1 MSSTPSEGEAG
12 APDRKDS
19 EGSLNEFS
27 VAADHAAQ
35 TSQEALKGRPT
46 PEEQDSEAAPN
57 THRARVAAVF
67 SAFRPEP
74 ALIDHCAALA
84 PQVARIIVV
93 DDGSGDSAEPVL
105 GALEAA
111 GVTVLR
117 QPHNDGIAAAMNRG
131 IDDALESGA
140 EFVITF
146 DQDSNVPAGFVD
158 ALVEEFDRATTAG
171 LRVGMVA
178 PEFFSSTPQTRMEQ
192 ARDFLEAYA
201 PIQSGLLM
209 PRAALRELGPQRENY
224 FIDLVDTEYYLR
236 ARRAGFEAI
245 CAPGLVLPHG
255 FGHPLYVHFLG
266 KRLVKG
272 NGRPRMVAVS
282 SPFRYYYRARNRVA
296 LNREY
301 GKAPETKA
309 LLRRDAINDVLLD
322 YGVAIWSARGKFR
335 LLSLMLAGWVDGLR
349 GSLGKMPPKLMRR
362 ASRISW
368 RHPVPTD
375 ESP

>member
-1 MSSTPSEGEAG
+1 MPSESG
-12 APDRKDS
+12 ANLP
-19 EGSLNEFS
+19 
-27 VAADHAAQ
+27 AA
-35 TSQEALKGRPT
+35 L
-46 PEEQDSEAAPN
+46 N
-57 THRARVAAVF
+57 THRNRITAVF

-74 ALIDHCAALA
+74 ALIEHCAALA

-93 DDGSGDSAEPVL
+93 DDGSGESAEPVL

-117 QPHNDGIAAAMNRG
+117 QPHNGGIAAAMNRG
-131 IDDALESGA
+131 IDDALERGA

-146 DQDSNVPAGFVD
+146 DQDSNVPAGFVHT
-158 ALVEEFDRATTAG
+158 LVEEFDRTTTTG
-171 LRVGMVA
+171 LRVGMVV

-192 ARDFLEAYA
+192 SRDFLEAYA

-209 PRAALRELGPQRENY
+209 PSTALRELGPQREDY

-236 ARRAGFEAI
+236 ARREGFEAI

-255 FGHPLYVHFLG
+255 FGHRLYVHFLG

-272 NGRPRMVAVS
+272 NGNPRMVAVS

-301 GKAPETKA
+301 GKSPETKA
-309 LLRRDAINDVLLD
+309 LLRRDAINDVVLD
-322 YGVAIWSARGKFR
+322 YGVALWSARGKLR
-335 LLSLMLAGWVDGLR
+335 LLSLMLTGWVDGLR
-349 GSLGKMPPKLMRR
+349 GRLGKMPPKLMRR

-368 RHPVPTD
+368 RHPVPSN
-375 ESP
+375 EG